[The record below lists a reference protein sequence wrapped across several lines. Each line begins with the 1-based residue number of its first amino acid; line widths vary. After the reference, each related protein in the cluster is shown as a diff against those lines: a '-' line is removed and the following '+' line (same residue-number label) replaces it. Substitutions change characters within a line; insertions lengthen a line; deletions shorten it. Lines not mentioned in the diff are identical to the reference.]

1 MSVQKCEECGKEI
14 QFPFTCNYCHG
25 AFCPEHRIPENHHC
39 VSLPKN
45 PIFWYE
51 RKKSAEEQELRDA
64 MHGHEVCP
72 KCHSP
77 DVGVWSFDKEKASYQ
92 CNICGHK
99 WIEQLNKTGKP
110 DSLKEEPKEEPKKP
124 KKKHWFF

>member
-1 MSVQKCEECGKEI
+1 M
-14 QFPFTCNYCHG
+14 
-25 AFCPEHRIPENHHC
+25 
-39 VSLPKN
+39 PKN

-51 RKKSAEEQELRDA
+51 KKRIAEEQELRDA
-64 MHGHEVCP
+64 RHEHEVCP

-99 WIEQLNKTGKP
+99 WIEQLNKTRS
-110 DSLKEEPKEEPKKP
+110 DSPKEEPKEEPKKP